1 MNLHKNTTSILA
13 ALALLLSTP
22 LALAGNDDSIK
33 GIERLAIQTAMGEHV
48 QTNTLNTNYVIFDNQ
63 KGHLKKL
70 TLEKLHDGIVR
81 KGDFFVSCA
90 DFRDSSG
97 KLYDLDFLVAKQGDN
112 YRVLQAL
119 VHAVEGNKRPYHLES
134 L

>member
-1 MNLHKNTTSILA
+1 MHTKLLLTAI
-13 ALALLLSTP
+13 ALLLATP
-22 LALAGNDDSIK
+22 LAMAGNDVSIK
-33 GIERLAIQTAMGEHV
+33 GSQHLAIQTAMGQHV
-48 QTNTLNTNYVIFDNQ
+48 QTNTLKKDYVNFDNH

-90 DFRDSSG
+90 DFRDSNG
-97 KLYDLDFLVAKQGDN
+97 KLYDLDFLVAKQGDD

-119 VHAVEGNKRPYHLES
+119 VHAVEGKKRPYHLES